1 MQVKSGMAAE
11 YLTRKEFERDNR
23 KFFMDTTLSVWNI
36 EIIFWH
42 MLEVAC
48 FRALFSINH
57 L

>member
-1 MQVKSGMAAE
+1 MQVNSGMAE

-23 KFFMDTTLSVWNI
+23 EFFMDTTLSVWNI
-36 EIIFWH
+36 ETIFCH

>member
-1 MQVKSGMAAE
+1 MQVKSGMAE

-36 EIIFWH
+36 EIIFWY
-42 MLEVAC
+42 MLEVEC